1 MSFSPESIRNTS
13 VSDQATNND
22 VLGFEPYV
30 IAIAEFLL
38 HQQTQPPLI
47 PFFFIIAPMVG
58 AHRVRPKCH
67 LDISTKLRCTRH
79 NHLCH
84 YF

>member
-1 MSFSPESIRNTS
+1 M
-13 VSDQATNND
+13 
-22 VLGFEPYV
+22 
-30 IAIAEFLL
+30 
-38 HQQTQPPLI
+38 
-47 PFFFIIAPMVG
+47 IAPMVG

-84 YF
+84 CFWKMVWQQGL